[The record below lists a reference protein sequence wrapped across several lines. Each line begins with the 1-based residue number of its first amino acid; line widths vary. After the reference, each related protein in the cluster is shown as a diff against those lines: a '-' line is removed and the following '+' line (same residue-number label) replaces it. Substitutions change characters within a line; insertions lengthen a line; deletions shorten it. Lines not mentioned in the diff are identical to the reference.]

1 MLTFAGTL
9 LVVNLAFLFL
19 GGLLYLFAMQNGAE
33 YGHLTEIVNG
43 KENVTNLLVLKTL
56 LET

>member
-33 YGHLTEIVNG
+33 YSQLIDVVNG
-43 KENVTNLLVLKTL
+43 KENITNILV
-56 LET
+56 